1 MNTIA
6 YLFLPSEVKCFTVAD
21 DEIDEARGLCM
32 RIAVFL
38 DRDGT
43 LNVEKGYIRDVAQI
57 ELIPG
62 AARAVRRLNDAG
74 ILCIVTSNQ
83 TGAARGYYPLAH
95 IHALNRRVAELLS
108 EEGGARLDA
117 VYFCPHFEGGTV
129 AELTQSCDCRK
140 PAAGLIH
147 QAVRDFSDIDL
158 RRSFVVGDKASDIAF
173 ARNAGCR
180 GILVRTG
187 YGEDVLSGAYQ
198 TLDVQPD
205 AVCADLSEAA
215 VYILRETALHE

>member
-1 MNTIA
+1 MT
-6 YLFLPSEVKCFTVAD
+6 
-21 DEIDEARGLCM
+21 
-32 RIAVFL
+32 IAVFL

-43 LNVEKGYIRDVAQI
+43 LNVERGYIRDVAQI

-62 AARAVRRLNDAG
+62 AAHAVRRLNDAG
-74 ILCIVTSNQ
+74 MLCVLTSNQ
-83 TGAARGYYPLAH
+83 TGAARGYYPLEH
-95 IHALNRRVAELLS
+95 IHALNRRVAELLRD
-108 EEGGARLDA
+108 EAGARLDA

-129 AELTQSCDCRK
+129 PELARSCDCRK
-140 PAAGLIH
+140 PAAGLIY
-147 QAVRDFSDIDL
+147 QAARDFPAIDL
-158 RRSFVVGDKASDIAF
+158 QRSWVVGDKATDIAF

-198 TLDVQPD
+198 TLDTQPD

-215 VYILRETALHE
+215 AYILRETALHG